1 MNQRLG
7 FILLVS
13 FLVFGCSKPVEQ
25 MTAEER
31 LAKIEYIGD
40 KTDFMVPPDYVSLE
54 KNIDILLGM
63 GGRIGPKHYDELEA
77 AVDRL
82 ERQGQDVSVLRN
94 KLTQL
99 DVAPNQKPVPYNQ
112 STEILSERN
121 IDNNNDSNKGQRFNE
136 SNNAQQNNQSNQAPF
151 KLGLLSPR
159 GCEGEGP
166 RMLGA
171 SPIALSDLQKILP
184 MGMMSTQHI
193 TPTDH
198 Q

>member
-1 MNQRLG
+1 
-7 FILLVS
+7 
-13 FLVFGCSKPVEQ
+13 

-136 SNNAQQNNQSNQAPF
+136 SNNAQQNNQSNQYF
-151 KLGLLSPR
+151 LSFYRILQSIPSEQ
-159 GCEGEGP
+159 GF
-166 RMLGA
+166 
-171 SPIALSDLQKILP
+171 IAF
-184 MGMMSTQHI
+184 G
-193 TPTDH
+193 
-198 Q
+198 